1 MPSWVYLLGRLVL
14 ESSPSGGQAWRK
26 PWLLPNMANDHV
38 GKAIVVWFFDQ
49 VKTPIVLMPSER
61 CPFVPFQSKLVVLLK
76 AFLGIST

>member
-1 MPSWVYLLGRLVL
+1 
-14 ESSPSGGQAWRK
+14 
-26 PWLLPNMANDHV
+26 MANDHV